1 MPAHRKPT
9 KLLELSNNFRGEQKR
24 SRENEPPPLKP
35 FPGEPPEHAHDELKA
50 AWRDIVAEIPPACLG
65 SSDRFIIELAAGL
78 VAEWRRDPFTFNAA
92 KYAQLRVTLGT
103 LGLTPG
109 DRSRLKAPEPEPVN
123 EFDDI

>member
-9 KLLELSNNFRGEQKR
+9 KLLELSNNYRGEQKR
-24 SRENEPPPLKP
+24 SRENEPEPLGP
-35 FPGEPPEHAHDELKA
+35 FPKEPPEDMPDEVQR
-50 AWRDIVAEIPPACLG
+50 AWYDLVSEIPPACLG
-65 SSDRFIIELAAGL
+65 SSDRFVVELASGL
-78 VAEWRRDPFTFNAA
+78 LAEWRRDPFAFNAA
-92 KYAQLRVTLGT
+92 KLSQLRVVLGT